1 MGRLDA
7 YRAKRA
13 AARTPEPFDAPAE
26 TGGRLFVVHLH
37 DATRLHWDLRLE
49 IAGALASWA
58 VPKGPSPNPAD
69 KRMAVKVEDHPLPY
83 GDFEGLIPEGEYGA
97 GPTIVWDRGVWTPI
111 GDPEEGIA
119 AGKLL
124 FDLHG
129 YKLRGRW
136 TLVKTKQAENSWL
149 LIKERDAWVRDE
161 GTEAYPAASVWS
173 GLTVD
178 EMREPRAVAEK
189 VAGRLAELGAPR
201 RKVDAESVEPMLAV
215 SREEP
220 FSRPGW
226 IFEFKYDGYRVIA
239 AREGG
244 EGRLLSRAG
253 NDLTPAFPE
262 IAQAVRALPYD
273 SLVMD
278 GEIVV
283 HDGRGIPS
291 FERLQKR
298 GGLVRRADVLR
309 ASVELP
315 ATLYV
320 FDLLACEGRDA
331 RPLPLVD
338 RKGVLRDIVPTVGPI
353 RYSDHLDEDGKL
365 VYDRSVAI
373 GLEGVVGK
381 KADAAYKGGRS
392 PHWVK
397 VRAMRSDDFVVVGWT
412 EPKGTRSGFG
422 ALHLA
427 DYENGQ
433 LIYAGSVGS
442 GFDDTAL
449 AALGKRLE
457 ERDRRRPPCKGETPR
472 GARHHW
478 VEPEIVVEVRYRER
492 TEVGLLRHPVFL
504 RIRND
509 KRPAECVRGEGGAH
523 DEEALPEPVR
533 IAEPRAARE
542 VSFTNLDKVFWPE
555 DGYTKGDLVEYY
567 RAVAPWLLRYLR
579 DRPLVLV
586 RHPDGIHGKSFYQK
600 NAPEWTAEWVRTVGL
615 WSEDTQREI
624 DYFVCDDVESLLY
637 VINSGAI
644 PLHVWSSRVATL
656 GQPDWCVLDLDPKEA
671 PFTDVVRVARALRD
685 VCEEIDLPT
694 FVKTSGSTG
703 LHVLVP
709 LGRQLSWE
717 LARALGELL
726 ARVVV
731 RELPEIATIE
741 RVVGRRGG
749 KVYVDYVQ
757 NGRGRLIVGPFSA
770 RPLPGAPVSTPL
782 RWREVTQGLEP
793 ARFTIATVP
802 RRMRSLGEDPMASVL
817 DAAPDFQGALE
828 KLAGRVDPASGTRR
842 ARSSR
847 SSRGKA

>member
-13 AARTPEPFDAPAE
+13 AGRTPEPFDAPAE

-49 IAGALASWA
+49 IGGALASWA

-69 KRMAVKVEDHPLPY
+69 KRMAVHVEDHPLPY
-83 GDFEGLIPEGEYGA
+83 GDFEGVIPEGEYGA
-97 GPTIVWDRGVWTPI
+97 GPTIVWDRGVWVPI
-111 GDPEEGIA
+111 GDPEEGVA

-149 LIKERDAWVRDE
+149 LIKERDGWVREE
-161 GTEAYPAASVWS
+161 GTESYPPASVWS

-178 EMREPRAVAEK
+178 EIRAPRSVADR
-189 VAGRLAELGAPR
+189 VTSRLADLGAPR
-201 RKVDAESVEPMLAV
+201 RNVPAESVEPMLAV

-220 FSRPGW
+220 FSRTGW
-226 IFEFKYDGYRVIA
+226 VFEFKYDGYRVIA

-244 EGRLLSRAG
+244 EGRLVSRAG
-253 NDLTPAFPE
+253 NDLTLAFPE
-262 IAQAVRALPYD
+262 IARAVRALPYD
-273 SLVMD
+273 GLVMD

-283 HDGRGIPS
+283 HDQRGIPS

-298 GGLVRRADVLR
+298 GGLVRRPDVMR

-338 RKGVLRDIVPTVGPI
+338 RKSILREVVPPIGPI
-353 RYSDHLDEDGKL
+353 RFSDHVEEEGKL
-365 VYDRSVAI
+365 VYERSVEI
-373 GLEGVVGK
+373 GLEGIVGK
-381 KADAAYKGGRS
+381 KADSPYKGGRS
-392 PHWVK
+392 QHWVK
-397 VRAMRSDDFVVVGWT
+397 VRALRTEDFVVVGWT
-412 EPKGTRSGFG
+412 DPKGTRPGFG

-427 DYENGQ
+427 DYEAGR
-433 LIYAGSVGS
+433 LVYAGSVGS
-442 GFDDTAL
+442 GFDAASITAL
-449 AALGKRLE
+449 AGRLE
-457 ERDRRRPPCKGETPR
+457 QVGRRHPPCEGETPR
-472 GARHHW
+472 AARHHW

-492 TEVGLLRHPVFL
+492 TADGLLRQPVFL
-504 RIRND
+504 RVRND
-509 KRPAECVRGEGGAH
+509 KRPAECVRHEDAGHG
-523 DEEALPEPVR
+523 EEALPEPSR
-533 IAEPRAARE
+533 LAEPRPARE
-542 VSFTNLDKVFWPE
+542 VPFTNLDKVFWPE

-567 RAVAPWLLRYLR
+567 RAVAPWLLHYLR

-586 RHPDGIHGKSFYQK
+586 RHPDGIRGKSFYQK

-644 PLHVWSSRVATL
+644 PLHVWSSRVTTL

-671 PFTDVVRVARALRD
+671 PFTDVVRVARALRE
-685 VCEEIDLPT
+685 VCDEIELPT

-709 LGRQLSWE
+709 LGRRLTWE
-717 LARALGELL
+717 HARGMAELL

-731 RELPEIATIE
+731 RELPKIATIE

-757 NGRGRLIVGPFSA
+757 NGRGRLIVAPFSA
-770 RPLPGAPVSTPL
+770 RPLPHAPVSTPL
-782 RWREVTQGLEP
+782 RWREVTPALDP
-793 ARFTIATVP
+793 ARFTIASLP
-802 RRMRSLGEDPMASVL
+802 RRMRTLGEDPLASVL
-817 DAAPDFQGALE
+817 DLEPDLERALE
-828 KLAGRVDPASGTRR
+828 NLTRR
-842 ARSSR
+842 VR
-847 SSRGKA
+847 